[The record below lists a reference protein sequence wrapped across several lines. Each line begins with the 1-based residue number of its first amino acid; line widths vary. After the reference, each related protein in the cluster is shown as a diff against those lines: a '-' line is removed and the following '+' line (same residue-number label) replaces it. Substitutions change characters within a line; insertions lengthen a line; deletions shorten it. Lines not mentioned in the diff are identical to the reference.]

1 MTELSRYEQETII
14 NYNQEEQLA
23 SCYTHDKALIRKL
36 DELAQKSSSITVIK
50 TGDGV
55 REYNFPKKWIKVQMP
70 RQLSDEKRAELK
82 LRAMNNFHNQR
93 KGDIDS

>member
-55 REYNFPKKWIKVQMP
+55 REYNSQRNGLKSA
-70 RQLSDEKRAELK
+70 RQRNCRTNSAKRWQREQENDLG
-82 LRAMNNFHNQR
+82 LRKAV
-93 KGDIDS
+93 IEC